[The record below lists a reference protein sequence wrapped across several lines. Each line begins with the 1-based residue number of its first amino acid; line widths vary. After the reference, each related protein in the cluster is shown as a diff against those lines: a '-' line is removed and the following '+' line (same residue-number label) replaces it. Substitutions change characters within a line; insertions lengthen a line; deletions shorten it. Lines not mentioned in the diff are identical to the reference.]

1 VLEVRAKLVRIGNSR
16 GLRLSKP
23 LLQQVGLEDEVELTV
38 EAGLLSIRPVVHS
51 RAGWQ
56 ESAASR
62 PTEGLLDEPTTT
74 RFDDEEWTW

>member
-1 VLEVRAKLVRIGNSR
+1 MRAKLVRIGNSR

-23 LLQQVGLEDEVELTV
+23 VLQQVGLDDVVELTV
-38 EAGLLSIRPVVHS
+38 EPGLLSIRPVAQP
-51 RAGWQ
+51 RAGWE

-62 PTEGLLDEPTTT
+62 PPKGLLDEPAST